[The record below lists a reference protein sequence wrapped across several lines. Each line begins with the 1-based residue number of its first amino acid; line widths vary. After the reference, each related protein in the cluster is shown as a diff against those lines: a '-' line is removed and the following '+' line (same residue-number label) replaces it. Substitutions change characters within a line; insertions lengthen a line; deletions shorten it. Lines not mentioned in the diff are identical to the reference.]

1 MQNCSK
7 RSAIFFTQKK
17 QIFTSMTKTDVL
29 YTTCY
34 FPVVL
39 SLLYSLGVRPNSLL
53 NARLK

>member
-7 RSAIFFTQKK
+7 RSALFFTQKK
-17 QIFTSMTKTDVL
+17 QIFTSRTKTDVL